1 MQPVSRRDWL
11 RLSGLALASLS
22 IQHKVSA
29 NIQLPEQTLNTISG
43 NPLAR
48 LSSNE
53 NPYGPSEKVRKA
65 IMDNMDVVCR
75 C

>member
-22 IQHKVSA
+22 LQQKLSA
-29 NIQLPEQTLNTISG
+29 TESLAEQPFMPAVG
-43 NPLAR
+43 NPMAR

-53 NPYGPSEKVRKA
+53 NP
-65 IMDNMDVVCR
+65 
-75 C
+75 

>member
-22 IQHKVSA
+22 LQQKLSA
-29 NIQLPEQTLNTISG
+29 TESLAEQPFMPLPG
-43 NPLAR
+43 NPMAR

-53 NPYGPSEKVRKA
+53 NTYGPSERVKKA
-65 IMDNMDVVCR
+65 IIDKMD
-75 C
+75 